1 MHYLRE
7 LVLKKSSYSL
17 ALYKNIFD
25 FLYDYITS
33 ISFVNMFISMGSL
46 FLLIEYL
53 FANSDIFMISFVIG
67 SKFLISLTLVLF
79 FIRKYPSSPN
89 KSVVL
94 RSFNKLKSFVY
105 SYGDNGNHFMN
116 AKILSRGHSSIS
128 ITFSLSST

>member
-1 MHYLRE
+1 MAKRAHTRLHCT
-7 LVLKKSSYSL
+7 K
-17 ALYKNIFD
+17 IFLI
-25 FLYDYITS
+25 FLYYMTS

-53 FANSDIFMISFVIG
+53 FANSEISMISFVIG
-67 SKFLISLTLVLF
+67 SKFLISLILVLF

-105 SYGDNGNHFMN
+105 SYGDNENQFMN